1 MVFANAFLL
10 VMGWALSGIYAKI
23 VTIPKNLLF
32 PGILAIAAVGS
43 YSVNNNMFDVKL
55 MIVFGIIGYLMKKFE
70 IPLAPLIITALLG
83 RSIENSLV
91 QSYIILDGN
100 LLNLFLRPISALF
113 IVLAL
118 IVLALAFMPK
128 KNKNKSQQ

>member
-1 MVFANAFLL
+1 
-10 VMGWALSGIYAKI
+10 
-23 VTIPKNLLF
+23 
-32 PGILAIAAVGS
+32 
-43 YSVNNNMFDVKL
+43 MFDVKL
-55 MIVFGIIGYLMKKFE
+55 MIVFGVIGYLMKKFE

-118 IVLALAFMPK
+118 IILALAFMPK
-128 KNKNKSQQ
+128 KNKKKSQQ